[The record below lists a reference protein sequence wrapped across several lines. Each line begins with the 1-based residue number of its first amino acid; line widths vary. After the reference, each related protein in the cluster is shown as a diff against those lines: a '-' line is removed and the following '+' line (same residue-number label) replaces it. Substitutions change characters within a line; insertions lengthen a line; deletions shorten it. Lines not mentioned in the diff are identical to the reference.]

1 MFKLIQVLFMILK
14 SNYLIPLCVCVCGEY
29 VHLSTGVHGEWKPE
43 ALDPLAMELS
53 VVMSHMMWVPV
64 IEFSSSARP
73 RGALSL

>member
-1 MFKLIQVLFMILK
+1 M
-14 SNYLIPLCVCVCGEY
+14 
-29 VHLSTGVHGEWKPE
+29 HLSTGVHGEWKPE

-73 RGALSL
+73 RGALNLSHLSNPRLPQSPNWVV